1 VEYLER
7 LRRKLARLKC
17 RESDPLDFFASDPS
31 RLMRAAGFEP
41 DPWQSEF
48 LASNDQF
55 NLMLCARQ
63 VGKSLTVSMLALY
76 TLLTQPGKLTIIV
89 AQRQDQAAELLRK
102 TVTAFYK
109 VGSPLPVLRSGQT
122 HFELQNGA
130 RILALPGEEKAMH
143 GPTANLLIID
153 EAARVPDAVFNAASP
168 QLSASKGR
176 LVALSTAFSKS
187 GWFYREWSEGA
198 GYKRWSITARQCP
211 RHTAEFL
218 ESERLRMGDRF
229 FEMTYLN
236 VFGDDIMAVF
246 STDDIRRAVNAD
258 VCGLFDA
265 PASVPVGGDVV
276 VKPLFG
282 G

>member
-1 VEYLER
+1 MEYIDR
-7 LRRKLARLKC
+7 LKRKLKRLQTV
-17 RESDPLDFFASDPS
+17 EVDPIEAYRADPS
-31 RLMRAAGFEP
+31 QLMRDAGFQP
-41 DPWQSEF
+41 DPWQSQF
-48 LASNDQF
+48 LSTAEQF

-63 VGKSLTVSMLALY
+63 VGKSLTVSMLALH

-89 AQRQDQAAELLRK
+89 AQRQDQAGELLRK

-109 VGSPLPVLRSGQT
+109 IGSPLPVLRSGTT
-122 HFELQNGA
+122 HFELVNGA
-130 RILALPGEEKAMH
+130 RILALPGEERAMH

-176 LVALSTAFSKS
+176 LVALSTAFAKS
-187 GWFYREWSEGA
+187 GWFYREWAEGV
-198 GYKRWSITARQCP
+198 GYRRWSITARECP
-211 RHTAEFL
+211 RHTPEFL
-218 ESERLRMGDRF
+218 ESERRRMGDMF

-265 PASVPVGGDVV
+265 PVSAAGDGV

-282 G
+282 